1 MKSKNEICRLHGGK
15 SRNEIRRVY
24 GLKMRIFLSL
34 FIPVVYVV
42 LTSSGGGSTPAW
54 QKENVS
60 FLMMNLEIGATMKEH
75 DRQKEMREKQALN
88 ASMEAANKSQWNAF
102 KDKITKVQDR
112 LRIVSFA
119 LQAIPTGVAM
129 SREVKKIIKNQT
141 AIINEINTAPYSIV
155 TVLPSEVHFVDD
167 LQMVTRLITGIILSY
182 GAINQMEKSERKILL
197 DYAFGEVKTL
207 SRNSTHMLLKVR
219 DIKAKVLRNK
229 RAFQYYVNRDK
240 QVVENIM
247 KHIKSF

>member
-1 MKSKNEICRLHGGK
+1 MDSKNKFHRL
-15 SRNEIRRVY
+15 Y
-24 GLKMRIFLSL
+24 GLKKKIFLSL

-60 FLMMNLEIGATMKEH
+60 FPMMNIEINATMKEH
-75 DRQKEMREKQALN
+75 DRQKEMRKNQALN
-88 ASMEAANKSQWNAF
+88 AGIETTNRSEWNSF
-102 KDKITKVQDR
+102 KDKVTKIQDR
-112 LRIVSFA
+112 LRVVSFA

-129 SREVKKIIKNQT
+129 SREVKKITQNQ
-141 AIINEINTAPYSIV
+141 ASIIDELSTAPYSII
-155 TVLPSEVHFVDD
+155 TVLPSGVQYVDD

-197 DYAFGEVKTL
+197 DYALGEVKAL
-207 SRNSTHMLLKVR
+207 SRNSTHMLLKIR

-229 RAFQYYVNRDK
+229 RAFQYYVNRDR

-247 KHIKSF
+247 KNIKSF